1 MNYNTNNIRVD
12 VFRPTTSFSDVLRVV
27 AANYEMYNRAYDFM
41 GPWIAKQNGNAM
53 LSPSKEIIADAVGKP
68 RSVISQ
74 MTYSKFVDSL
84 FDFAIKSAGRKA
96 LITPNPTTHHSA
108 QFSTGAFKI
117 TKCDKD
123 VTLRD
128 DKNIRRKPKTLHE
141 LNVFGADAPLYIE
154 NLGIDPDK
162 VKFVILRPK
171 LGKLGTA
178 SVSRWEALLFTS
190 KIDYLI
196 NHTDSDYN
204 PRYSGIL

>member
-12 VFRPTTSFSDVLRVV
+12 VFRPTISFSDVLRVV
-27 AANYEMYNRAYDFM
+27 AANYEMYSRAYDFM

-53 LSPSKEIIADAVGKP
+53 LSPSKEIIVNAVGKP

-74 MTYSKFVDSL
+74 GTYSKFVDSL

-108 QFSTGAFKI
+108 QFATGAFKI
-117 TKCDKD
+117 SKCDKE

-128 DKNIRRKPKTLHE
+128 DKNIRRKPKTLYE

-162 VKFVILRPK
+162 IKFVILRPK
-171 LGKLGTA
+171 LGRLGTA
-178 SVSRWEALLFTS
+178 SVTRWEALLFTS

>member
-27 AANYEMYNRAYDFM
+27 AANYEMYTRAHEFM
-41 GPWIAKQNGNAM
+41 GPWIAKQNGNAL
-53 LSPSKEIIADAVGKP
+53 LSPSREVIANAIGKP
-68 RSVISQ
+68 RNVISHG
-74 MTYSKFVDSL
+74 TYSKFVDSL
-84 FDFAIKSAGRKA
+84 LDFAVKSNGRKA

-108 QFSTGAFKI
+108 QFSTGAFNIVKS
-117 TKCDKD
+117 DKE
-123 VTLRD
+123 VILRD
-128 DKNIRRKPKTLHE
+128 DKNIRKKSRTLHE
-141 LNVFGADAPLYIE
+141 LNVFGSDAPLFIE
-154 NLGIDPDK
+154 NLSVDLDK
-162 VKFVILRPK
+162 IKFVILRPK

-178 SVSRWEALLFTS
+178 SVTRWEALLFTS